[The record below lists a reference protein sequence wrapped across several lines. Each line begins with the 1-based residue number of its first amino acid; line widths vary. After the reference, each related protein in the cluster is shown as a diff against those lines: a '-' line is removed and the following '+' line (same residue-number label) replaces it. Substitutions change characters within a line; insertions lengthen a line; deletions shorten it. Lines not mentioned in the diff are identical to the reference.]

1 MILSYSALLLVSG
14 AGERRN
20 EPKETP
26 APDHRHI
33 AEGMFI
39 HEWEA
44 MEHFH
49 PSIADKLE
57 TRTDFQKGLPAFI
70 INLQLSLRAIRP
82 KFRNIPVH
90 SI

>member
-1 MILSYSALLLVSG
+1 MTLSYSTIILVSG
-14 AGERRN
+14 AEERRH

-26 APDHRHI
+26 APDHRDF

-57 TRTDFQKGLPAFI
+57 TMTDFQKSLPAFI
-70 INLQLSLRAIRP
+70 IKLQLSPRATRP
-82 KFRNIPVH
+82 IFRNIPVH
-90 SI
+90 SF